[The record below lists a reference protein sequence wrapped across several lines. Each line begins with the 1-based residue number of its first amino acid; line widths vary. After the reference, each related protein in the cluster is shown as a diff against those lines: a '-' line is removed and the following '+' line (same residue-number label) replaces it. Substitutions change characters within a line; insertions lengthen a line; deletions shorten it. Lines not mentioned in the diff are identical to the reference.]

1 MSYKVTLRSTEST
14 FIDFLCHST
23 WPTHAFQHHHFVYCL
38 YRLSFRF
45 FFSCSWFD
53 VRIIVSPIQQPI
65 DCKRDQFRKYIES
78 KGVIDMITKVLIKLL
93 EAPVKPEH
101 PMDFIRDN
109 LGATMYER
117 NQIEQLEQQVNDYK
131 KEVSDLKS
139 QIDELK
145 SKLGDKENDDEK
157 LSNVNVA
164 SDTAAVAEKV
174 SETAV
179 NALVSLAPAINGG
192 AKIDDSADNK
202 ISESEK
208 AVAPASVAVDD
219 IPVIEAATAEE
230 QSTVSTVCDNGDAA
244 NMESAPTSADVTDEP
259 DVEST
264 KKTDSTAGDGITK
277 ETISPSAANEEA
289 TIDAI
294 DKADTS
300 ADAKLT
306 ASTSAADSQK

>member
-1 MSYKVTLRSTEST
+1 M
-14 FIDFLCHST
+14 
-23 WPTHAFQHHHFVYCL
+23 
-38 YRLSFRF
+38 
-45 FFSCSWFD
+45 
-53 VRIIVSPIQQPI
+53 RIIVSPVQQPI

-117 NQIEQLEQQVNDYK
+117 NQIELLEQQVNDYK
-131 KEVSDLKS
+131 KEVTDLKS

-145 SKLGDKENDDEK
+145 SKLGDKEKGDEK
-157 LSNVNVA
+157 LTNGNVT
-164 SDTAAVAEKV
+164 SDAAAVAEKMV
-174 SETAV
+174 EKVAETA
-179 NALVSLAPAINGG
+179 ASASVSPAPAINGG
-192 AKIDDSADNK
+192 AKIDDSADNG

-219 IPVIEAATAEE
+219 IPVIEAATADE
-230 QSTVSTVCDNGDAA
+230 QSTVPTVCDNGDAPIV
-244 NMESAPTSADVTDEP
+244 ESVPTSADVSDEP

-264 KKTDSTAGDGITK
+264 KKTDSTTDDGSSNETTIPTAGNK
-277 ETISPSAANEEA
+277 EA
-289 TIDAI
+289 TTDAI
-294 DKADTS
+294 EKADTS
-300 ADAKLT
+300 TDTKLT